1 MRRLT
6 IPIILVVLLAAIPA
20 TAGKIGFVDAERA
33 ISEVEEAKQKFDE
46 LRSWQDPQQARLD
59 SLRQRVMVLREQLAR
74 EQDSGSTEALRAIE
88 RNELDARRAFE
99 DARRDYERELEEK
112 KNVFL
117 SEIASKIGALGA
129 EYGEANDFDA
139 IFLLTAQPMVYVAES
154 SNITDLV
161 VEMYNERFP
170 VSGQ

>member
-33 ISEVEEAKQKFDE
+33 ISEVEEAKQIFDE

-74 EQDSGSTEALRAIE
+74 EQDSASPEAVQVIE
-88 RNELDARRAFE
+88 RNELDARRTFE
-99 DARRDYERELEEK
+99 DARREYERELEEK
-112 KNVFL
+112 NNAFL
-117 SEIASKIGALGA
+117 SEIASKIGAIGA

-139 IFLLTAQPMVYVAES
+139 VFLLTAQPMVYVAES

>member
-1 MRRLT
+1 MRRL
-6 IPIILVVLLAAIPA
+6 IVPIILVVLLAAIPA

-74 EQDSGSTEALRAIE
+74 EQDSGSAEALRAIE

-117 SEIASKIGALGA
+117 ADIASKIGAIGA
-129 EYGEANDFDA
+129 EYGRANDFDA
-139 IFLLTAQPMVYVAES
+139 VFLLTAQPMVYVAES

>member
-1 MRRLT
+1 MRRL
-6 IPIILVVLLAAIPA
+6 IVPIILVVLLAAIPA

-33 ISEVEEAKQKFDE
+33 VSQVEEGKQRFEE
-46 LRSWQDPQQARLD
+46 LRAWQQPQQARLD

-74 EQDSGSTEALRAIE
+74 EQDSGSEEALRAIE

-117 SEIASKIGALGA
+117 SEIASKIGAIGA
-129 EYGEANDFDA
+129 EYGEANGFDA
-139 IFLLTAQPMVYVAES
+139 VFLLTAQPMVYVAES

-161 VEMYNERFP
+161 VDMYNERFP
-170 VSGQ
+170 VSGR

>member
-33 ISEVEEAKQKFDE
+33 ISEVEEAKQIFDE